1 MRRDKSR
8 GVRRPSR
15 VGPEVTLR
23 DWLRM
28 YHPKVLKEWGEA
40 WVVWMSL
47 EGYVKEY
54 HLGLLRDY
62 ETWQQ
67 STAQHPATP
76 QSHGVPEPGGDGRD

>member
-8 GVRRPSR
+8 GAHMPSR

-28 YHPKVLKEWGEA
+28 YHPKVLKEWDEA

-47 EGYVKEY
+47 EGYIKEY
-54 HLGLLRDY
+54 HPGLLQGY
-62 ETWQQ
+62 EAGQQ
-67 STAQHPATP
+67 GTARHPTAP
-76 QSHGVPEPGGDGRD
+76 